1 MDLLFLSDFVQPD
14 LMGGRQ
20 VTAWQLGRLLT
31 AAGHHVTHLV
41 MSLQTKDPEVE
52 TVEGMQVRRF
62 RPSSLPLKRLASRS
76 AHIREDL
83 RRGIV
88 PIVHSHH
95 AYSEAGAAMALP
107 SDVPWL
113 RTFHSPWHEE
123 GWVGETRDQ
132 PGHWLI
138 PRLRRSVRT
147 AIEKKSLLR
156 AQRVVVLSD
165 FFGQKAIELGV
176 DPDRVRLVPGGTDIS
191 RYHPQGTRQEVRAK
205 LGIISTGPLLLT
217 IRRLIPRMGVDFLVA
232 AMPEVLASVPDAHL
246 IIGGG
251 GSEKKRLER
260 QVKRLRLQNHI
271 TFAGFIPEE
280 QLADYY
286 RAADLFVLPTFA
298 LEGFG
303 LVTVD
308 ALACGTPVVG
318 TPVGATPE
326 ILKPLD
332 PRLLTSGSRSDEL
345 AEGILRFL
353 QGDWKQELTP
363 ERLSSYV
370 RDRYTWDHH
379 AQGMLKVYE
388 EIQKKG

>member
-20 VTAWQLGRLLT
+20 VTAWQLGLNLV
-31 AAGHHVTHLV
+31 AAGHQVTHLV
-41 MSLQTKDPEVE
+41 MALQPKAPAIEEMD
-52 TVEGMQVRRF
+52 GMQVRRF
-62 RPSSLPLKRLASRS
+62 RASSLPLKQLASRS

-95 AYSEAGAAMALP
+95 AYAEPGAAMALP
-107 SDVPWL
+107 SDVPWV

-123 GWVGETRDQ
+123 GWVGETRGK
-132 PGHWLI
+132 PGQWLM
-138 PRLRRSVRT
+138 PRLRRSVRV
-147 AIEKKSLLR
+147 AIEKSSLLR
-156 AQRVVVLSD
+156 AQRVVVLSECFRD
-165 FFGQKAIELGV
+165 KAIELGV
-176 DPDRVRLVPGGTDIS
+176 PEEKVRLVPGGTDIS
-191 RYHPQGTRQEVRAK
+191 RYHLKGTKAEARAK
-205 LGIISTGPLLLT
+205 LGLPSEGPLLLT

-232 AMPEVLASVPDAHL
+232 AMPEVLASQPDAHL
-246 IIGGG
+246 VIGGS

-260 QVKRLRLQNHI
+260 HVRRHRLQNRI
-271 TFAGFIPEE
+271 TFAGFIPDD

-332 PRLLTSGSRSDEL
+332 PRLLTSGTRPDEL
-345 AEGILRFL
+345 AEGIIRFL
-353 QGDWKQELTP
+353 EGDWRHELTP
-363 ERLSSYV
+363 ERLHDYV
-370 RDRYTWDHH
+370 RQRYTWEHH
-379 AQGMLKVYE
+379 AQGMMRVYE
-388 EIQKKG
+388 EVMKKS

>member
-20 VTAWQLGRLLT
+20 VSAWQLGLQLVHL
-31 AAGHHVTHLV
+31 GHRVTHLA
-41 MSLQTKDPEVE
+41 MGLQPKFSELEAMD
-52 TVEGMQVRRF
+52 GMQVRRF
-62 RPSSLPLKRLASRS
+62 KVSSLPLKQAASRS

-95 AYSEAGAAMALP
+95 AYAEPGVAVAMP
-107 SDVPWL
+107 SDVPWV

-123 GWVGETRDQ
+123 GWVGETRDK
-132 PGHWLI
+132 PGHWLL

-147 AIEKKSLLR
+147 AIEKSSLLR
-156 AQRVVVLSD
+156 AQRVIVLSECFRD
-165 FFGQKAIELGV
+165 KAIELGV
-176 DPDRVRLVPGGTDIS
+176 SEQRVRVIPGGTDLA
-191 RYHPQGTRQEVRAK
+191 RYRPIGSKVEARER
-205 LGIISTGPLLLT
+205 LGFDIDGPLLLT

-232 AMPEVLASVPDAHL
+232 AMPEVLASEPKAQLV
-246 IIGGG
+246 IGGS
-251 GSEKKRLER
+251 GSERKRLEK
-260 QVKRLRLQNHI
+260 QVRRLRIQNNV
-271 TFAGFIPEE
+271 TFAGFIPEDR
-280 QLADYY
+280 LADHY

-326 ILKPLD
+326 ILAPLD
-332 PRLLTSGSRSDEL
+332 SRLLTSGTRSDEL

-353 QGDWKQELTP
+353 KGTWKNELTP
-363 ERLSSYV
+363 ERLHAYV
-370 RDRYTWDHH
+370 QHKYTWKTH
-379 AQGMLKVYE
+379 ADGVMKVYE
-388 EIQKKG
+388 EVSKKS

>member
-20 VTAWQLGRLLT
+20 VSAWQLGLQLVHL
-31 AAGHHVTHLV
+31 GHRVTHLA
-41 MSLQTKDPEVE
+41 MGLQPKFSELEAMD
-52 TVEGMQVRRF
+52 GMQVRRF
-62 RPSSLPLKRLASRS
+62 KVSSLPLKQAASRS

-95 AYSEAGAAMALP
+95 AYAEPGVAVAMP
-107 SDVPWL
+107 SDVPWV

-123 GWVGETRDQ
+123 GWVGETRDK
-132 PGHWLI
+132 PGHWLL

-147 AIEKKSLLR
+147 AIEKSSLLR
-156 AQRVVVLSD
+156 AQRVIVLSECFRD
-165 FFGQKAIELGV
+165 KAIELGV
-176 DPDRVRLVPGGTDIS
+176 SEQRVRVIPGGTDLA
-191 RYHPQGTRQEVRAK
+191 RYRPIGSKVEARER
-205 LGIISTGPLLLT
+205 LGFDIDGPLLLT

-232 AMPEVLASVPDAHL
+232 AMPEVLASEPKAQLV
-246 IIGGG
+246 IGGS
-251 GSEKKRLER
+251 GSERKRLEK
-260 QVKRLRLQNHI
+260 QVKRLRIQNNVI
-271 TFAGFIPEE
+271 FAGFIPED
-280 QLADYY
+280 QLADHY

-326 ILKPLD
+326 ILAPLD
-332 PRLLTSGSRSDEL
+332 SRLLTSGTRSDEL
-345 AEGILRFL
+345 AE
-353 QGDWKQELTP
+353 
-363 ERLSSYV
+363 
-370 RDRYTWDHH
+370 
-379 AQGMLKVYE
+379 
-388 EIQKKG
+388 